1 MGIWTVYR
9 KGNGIMMWVIYRP
22 GVTIYGQE
30 FLFWTLFIVWNH
42 CRFFFFN
49 TGVSGEL
56 LNAIFGFCVYFVLN
70 FRPGIESGTMT

>member
-1 MGIWTVYR
+1 
-9 KGNGIMMWVIYRP
+9 MMWVIYRP

-30 FLFWTLFIVWNH
+30 FLFWTLLYEIIVD
-42 CRFFFFN
+42 FFFN

-56 LNAIFGFCVYFVLN
+56 LNAIIGFCVYFVLN